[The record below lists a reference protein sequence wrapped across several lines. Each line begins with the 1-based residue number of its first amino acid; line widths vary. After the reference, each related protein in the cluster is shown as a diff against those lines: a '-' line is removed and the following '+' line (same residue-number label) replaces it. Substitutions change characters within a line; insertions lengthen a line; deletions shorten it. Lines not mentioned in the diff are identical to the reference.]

1 MNKETLKFIELYRES
16 ILSVNLN
23 ELERFVSNYNSNGEI
38 EDWDE
43 YGRLAGMFIEP
54 WEFDSDKFEDLLA
67 NNEVKSIIDRLGTCE
82 SLVKEFSSLGI
93 SSELLMIHREF
104 LEIIDKESY

>member
-1 MNKETLKFIELYRES
+1 MNKETLKFIGLYQES
-16 ILSVNLN
+16 ILSVNPS
-23 ELERFVSNYNSNGEI
+23 ELEKFVSNYNSNGEI

-54 WEFDSDKFEDLLA
+54 WEFDSDKFEDLLT
-67 NNEVKSIIDRLGTCE
+67 NDEVKSIIDRLSTCE

-104 LEIIDKESY
+104 LEIIDKEGY